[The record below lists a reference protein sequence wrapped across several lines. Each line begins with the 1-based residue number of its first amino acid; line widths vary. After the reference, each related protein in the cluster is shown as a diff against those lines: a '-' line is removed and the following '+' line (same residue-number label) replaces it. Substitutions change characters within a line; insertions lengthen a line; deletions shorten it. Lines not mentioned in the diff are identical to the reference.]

1 MIMKSIFYN
10 SFLNRFLLFP
20 GRGCLIFF
28 TFLVFAQC
36 STESDSDTGD
46 QTESISAHQEEW
58 IESRTGNIPL
68 IISAPHGGTIKP
80 NGIPDRSC
88 SDAVTVRDM
97 NTTELAYAIEQEFT
111 TEYDVQP
118 YIVAALISRS
128 KVDLNRDLNPATCS
142 NPVMME
148 TWKEYHEQVENAI
161 AEAVEKFGGAIFID
175 LHGHGHENQRLE
187 LGYLLTSSDLRQ
199 SYNNAESADSLAEKS
214 SLRNLLAG
222 KDELSLH
229 EFLTGE
235 NALGTLMEEGGIP
248 SVPSLN
254 DPYPQSGE
262 AYFTGGYNTR
272 RYTST
277 DYPNVF
283 GLQIEANRIGV
294 RDTDQNR
301 AVFAE
306 VFAQSIMLHIDEY
319 ILN

>member
-1 MIMKSIFYN
+1 MAFI
-10 SFLNRFLLFP
+10 
-20 GRGCLIFF
+20 
-28 TFLVFAQC
+28 QC
-36 STESDSDTGD
+36 STDSESDSDSNK
-46 QTESISAHQEEW
+46 ELASISTHQEEW
-58 IESRTGNIPL
+58 IDSRTGNIPL
-68 IISAPHGGTIKP
+68 IISAPHGGTINP

-88 SDAVTVRDM
+88 NDAVTVRDM

-111 TEYDVQP
+111 AEYNVQP
-118 YIVAALISRS
+118 YVVAALISRS

-142 NPVMME
+142 NPVMKE
-148 TWKEYHEQVENAI
+148 TWKEYHEQLESAI
-161 AEAVEKFGGAIFID
+161 AEAVEEFGGAIFID

-187 LGYLLTSSDLRQ
+187 LGYLLTSSELKQ
-199 SYNNAESADSLAEKS
+199 IYNDDAENSLAEKS

-235 NALGTLMEEGGIP
+235 NALGTLMEDGGIP

-272 RYTST
+272 RYTSA

-301 AVFAE
+301 EVFAE
-306 VFAQSIMLHIDEY
+306 VFARSIMLHIDEH